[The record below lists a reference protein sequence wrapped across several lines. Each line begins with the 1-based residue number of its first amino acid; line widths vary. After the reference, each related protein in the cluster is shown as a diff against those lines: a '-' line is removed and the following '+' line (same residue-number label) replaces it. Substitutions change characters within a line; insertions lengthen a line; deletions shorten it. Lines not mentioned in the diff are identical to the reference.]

1 VQIVKVAL
9 DGQIHHGVISEGKVD
24 FYDGDPI
31 AGAQLS
37 GQSAPLSSVKLMAPV
52 SPGKLICIGMNYAA
66 HAAEIAQDVPDEPL
80 VFFKPISSIIGPE
93 DAIQLP
99 HQSDQVELEI
109 ELAIVIGKQAKNVT
123 VDQALDHVFGYTI
136 GNDITA
142 RDLQFSDL
150 QWARSKAFDTFCP
163 LGPWIETELD
173 TSAITLESRVNGH
186 TRQRSNSSDMIS
198 DIPGIIAYVSQNFTL
213 EPGDVILTGSPAGIS
228 KIEAG
233 DQIECEISGIGILH
247 NPVV

>member
-1 VQIVKVAL
+1 VQIVRVAL
-9 DGQIHHGVISEGKVD
+9 AGEVHHGVISEGKVD

-31 AGAQLS
+31 LGAKLT
-37 GQSAPLSSVKLMAPV
+37 GKSAPLSAVKLMAPV
-52 SPGKLICIGMNYAA
+52 APGKLICIGMNYAA

-93 DAIQLP
+93 DSIQLP

-109 ELAIVIGKQAKNVT
+109 ELAIVIGKKAKNVS
-123 VDQALDHVFGYTI
+123 VDQALDYVFGYTI
-136 GNDITA
+136 GNDVTA

-173 TSAITLESRVNGH
+173 AGAVTLVSRVNGQS
-186 TRQRSNSSDMIS
+186 RQKSKSSDMVTDVPNIIS
-198 DIPGIIAYVSQNFTL
+198 YVSQNFTL
-213 EPGDVILTGSPAGIS
+213 EPGDVILSGSPAGIS

-247 NPVV
+247 NPVT

>member
-1 VQIVKVAL
+1 MQIVRVAL
-9 DGQIHHGVISEGKVD
+9 AGEVHHGVISEGKVD

-31 AGAQLS
+31 LGAKLT
-37 GQSAPLSSVKLMAPV
+37 GKSAPLSAVKLMAPV
-52 SPGKLICIGMNYAA
+52 APGKLICIGMNYAA

-93 DAIQLP
+93 DSIQLP

-109 ELAIVIGKQAKNVT
+109 ELAIVIGKKAKNVS
-123 VDQALDHVFGYTI
+123 VDQALDYVFGYTI
-136 GNDITA
+136 GNDVTA

-173 TSAITLESRVNGH
+173 AGAVTLVSRVNGQS
-186 TRQRSNSSDMIS
+186 RQKSKSSDMVTDVPNIIS
-198 DIPGIIAYVSQNFTL
+198 YVSQNFTL
-213 EPGDVILTGSPAGIS
+213 EPGDVILSGSPAGIS

-247 NPVV
+247 NPVT

>member
-1 VQIVKVAL
+1 MAL
-9 DGQIHHGVISEGKVD
+9 AGEVHHGVISEGKVD

-31 AGAQLS
+31 LGAKLT
-37 GQSAPLSSVKLMAPV
+37 GKSAPLSAVKLMAPV
-52 SPGKLICIGMNYAA
+52 APGKLICIGMNYAA

-93 DAIQLP
+93 DSIQLP

-109 ELAIVIGKQAKNVT
+109 ELAIVIGKKAKNVS
-123 VDQALDHVFGYTI
+123 VDQALDYVFGYTI
-136 GNDITA
+136 GNDVTA

-173 TSAITLESRVNGH
+173 AGAVTLVSRVNGQS
-186 TRQRSNSSDMIS
+186 RQKSKSSDMVTDVPNIIS
-198 DIPGIIAYVSQNFTL
+198 YVSQNFTL
-213 EPGDVILTGSPAGIS
+213 EPGDVILSGSPAGIS

-247 NPVV
+247 NPVT